1 MEEKGLHP
9 KLAPKPRVEEKEGR
23 RSDFTQKGDICF
35 PGDASGDGME
45 ILSAV
50 VLNVSF
56 NLSFLLQA
64 WARLD
69 CRVQSKN
76 GKK

>member
-1 MEEKGLHP
+1 
-9 KLAPKPRVEEKEGR
+9 
-23 RSDFTQKGDICF
+23 
-35 PGDASGDGME
+35 ME

-64 WARLD
+64 WAGLD
-69 CRVQSKN
+69 CQVQSKN
-76 GKK
+76 GKNKEKALY